1 MTNSSAKIGMIV
13 LLIFAVVCLAF
24 GAVFIQ
30 QGISKNQLITQALA
44 FEKVKY
50 GGEDAQGAIVDVIDT
65 PKEAMVMAEILRE
78 HRTTDYGY
86 YSELKRD
93 DPNRDQILKALTM
106 ETSLNLAQLS
116 YGLVTVVEVNGV
128 FMIVVGLALGTVAF
142 VIRPRNN

>member
-1 MTNSSAKIGMIV
+1 MVNSSAKVGMVV

-30 QGISKNQLITQALA
+30 QGITKSSLITEAMAL
-44 FEKVKY
+44 EKVKY
-50 GGEDAQGAIVDVIDT
+50 AGEDAKGAIVGVIDT
-65 PKEAMVMAEILRE
+65 PAEAAAMSEVLRE
-78 HRTTDYGY
+78 HRFNDYGY

-93 DPNRDQILKALTM
+93 DPKRDQILKAITM

-116 YGLVTVVEVNGV
+116 YGLVTVIEVTGV

-142 VIRPRNN
+142 VIRPRKS

>member
-1 MTNSSAKIGMIV
+1 
-13 LLIFAVVCLAF
+13 
-24 GAVFIQ
+24 
-30 QGISKNQLITQALA
+30 
-44 FEKVKY
+44 
-50 GGEDAQGAIVDVIDT
+50 
-65 PKEAMVMAEILRE
+65 MAEILRE

-128 FMIVVGLALGTVAF
+128 FMIIVGLALGTVAF